1 MTRSPTRDLARRAV
15 QQEIAEVAERLF
27 LERGYESTTV
37 QDVAEAVGISQRT
50 FFRYFATK
58 DEVLFLHFDRTA
70 HTVLE
75 AIDERPLDERPWETL
90 RVVIRE
96 AIAQSSPQAEG
107 EWAAKVQRIAEG
119 APVLTG
125 ILLNRF
131 SRLEQ
136 EVTERLLARAQAAG
150 GRPAAVEDLVRHRAL
165 VGAAFSGLNA
175 VTRESEP
182 RGMPLAERLRL
193 LDVVFAAL
201 RPADGSPSD

>member
-27 LERGYESTTV
+27 LERGYEATTV
-37 QDVAEAVGISQRT
+37 HDVAEAVGISQRT

-70 HTVLE
+70 QSVLE
-75 AIDERPLDERPWETL
+75 AIDARPLDESPWESL
-90 RVVIRE
+90 RTVITDT
-96 AIAQSSPQAEG
+96 IAQSSPQAQG

-125 ILLNRF
+125 IVLNRF
-131 SRLEQ
+131 SNLEQ
-136 EVTERLLARAQAAG
+136 AVTERLLARGRAEG
-150 GRPAAVEDLVRHRAL
+150 GVAPVEEVVRHRAL
-165 VGAAFSGLNA
+165 VGAAFAGLNA

-182 RGMPLAERLRL
+182 RALPLDERLRL
-193 LDVVFAAL
+193 LDVVFAAM
-201 RPADGSPSD
+201 RPADDSPGD